1 MYLYSTRLG
10 KIFRDDID
18 VQKLGNRS
26 EAQALLAEVAGP
38 SENFKNLFE
47 TPVLFYTAVTVSLVL
62 FIQNPIMDSLAWT
75 FVLLRAVHSV
85 VHLTYN
91 RVLHRFIAY
100 FSSTLALWGMW
111 AYIGW
116 YILTR

>member
-1 MYLYSTRLG
+1 MFYQPLLYALLAQVSLTFLVWVYLYSTRLG

-47 TPVLFYTAVTVSLVL
+47 KTSSVAAYSPFNGHSIEEFEWSFFSDDNEQAIYIVATD
-62 FIQNPIMDSLAWT
+62 NEKR
-75 FVLLRAVHSV
+75 RARH
-85 VHLTYN
+85 H
-91 RVLHRFIAY
+91 IP
-100 FSSTLALWGMW
+100 
-111 AYIGW
+111 
-116 YILTR
+116 